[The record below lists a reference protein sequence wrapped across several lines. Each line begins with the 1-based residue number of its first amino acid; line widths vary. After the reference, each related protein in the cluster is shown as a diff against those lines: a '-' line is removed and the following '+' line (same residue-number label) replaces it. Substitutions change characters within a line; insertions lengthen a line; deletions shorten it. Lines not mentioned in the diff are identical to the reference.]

1 MINGTIII
9 ICLVGIIITI
19 KKTLDMFKGDKK
31 NDT

>member
-19 KKTLDMFKGDKK
+19 KKTLDMFKGDK
-31 NDT
+31 

>member
-19 KKTLDMFKGDKK
+19 KKTLDLFKGDK
-31 NDT
+31 

>member
-19 KKTLDMFKGDKK
+19 KKTMDLFKGDK
-31 NDT
+31 